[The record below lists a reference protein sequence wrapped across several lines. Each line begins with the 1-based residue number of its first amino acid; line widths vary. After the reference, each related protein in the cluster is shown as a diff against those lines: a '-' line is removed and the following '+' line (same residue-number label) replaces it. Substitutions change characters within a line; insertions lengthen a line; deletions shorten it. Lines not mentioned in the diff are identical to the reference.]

1 MSRTDT
7 PDADDGPAW
16 TLETHATPV
25 AMRTLAQNLP
35 ARLPGPAR
43 FWDVSYE
50 ATHPDRSAIGQLR
63 IDHRWFDADQTVLVD
78 TADSDLG
85 DNAIDYTVSHTIGLD
100 VIEYSRHS
108 RHSGFDSMVRALTTL
123 LTQRL
128 LPDAAPTGIGTL
140 IKLFN

>member
-16 TLETHATPV
+16 TLDTHATPV

-43 FWDVSYE
+43 FWNVSYE

-63 IDHRWFDADQTVLVD
+63 IDHRWFNAGQTVLVD
-78 TADSDLG
+78 TSNSDLG
-85 DNAIDYTVSHTIGLD
+85 DNAIDYTVSHTMGLD
-100 VIEYSRHS
+100 VVRYS

-128 LPDAAPTGIGTL
+128 LPDTAPAGIGTL
-140 IKLFN
+140 IKLVN

>member
-43 FWDVSYE
+43 FWTVSYE

-85 DNAIDYTVSHTIGLD
+85 DNAIDYTVSHTMGLD
-100 VIEYSRHS
+100 VVRYS
-108 RHSGFDSMVRALTTL
+108 RHSGFDSMNRALTTL

-128 LPDAAPTGIGTL
+128 LPNAAPAGISTL

>member
-7 PDADDGPAW
+7 HDADGIER
-16 TLETHATPV
+16 TIKTTHPSPV

-43 FWDVSYE
+43 FWNVSYE
-50 ATHPDRSAIGQLR
+50 ATWPQRSEIGQLR

-78 TADSDLG
+78 TDASNLG
-85 DNAIDYTVSHTIGLD
+85 DDVVDYTVSHTMGLD
-100 VIEYSRHS
+100 VVRYSRHT
-108 RHSGFDSMVRALTTL
+108 GIDSMVRALTTL

-128 LPDAAPTGIGTL
+128 LPDAAPAGIGTL
-140 IKLFN
+140 IKLVN

>member
-7 PDADDGPAW
+7 PDADDDPAW

-43 FWDVSYE
+43 FWTVSYE
-50 ATHPDRSAIGQLR
+50 ATHPERSAIGQLR

-78 TADSDLG
+78 TDDSDLG
-85 DNAIDYTVSHTIGLD
+85 DNTIDYTVSHTMGLD
-100 VIEYSRHS
+100 VVRYS
-108 RHSGFDSMVRALTTL
+108 RHSGFDSMNRALTTL

-140 IKLFN
+140 IKIFN